1 MQARHIQLFV
11 LLLTSVMLLGC
22 PDTGPPKLP
31 TTPKVPQ
38 PKAATATAQGLLV
51 TAPAIHSL
59 VRRTT

>member
-11 LLLTSVMLLGC
+11 LLLTSGMLLGC

-38 PKAATATAQGLLV
+38 PKAATAQGLLV
-51 TAPAIHSL
+51 TASAIHSL